1 MTGRRRI
8 GRVGVATAAAA
19 GVGIAAGVVFGVVP
33 DLVARRK
40 NPVRRRPP
48 YPASEGA
55 RELHRTLEIVDLHAD
70 TLLWGRDLLVRAG
83 HSHVDVPRLIEG
95 GIAIEGLAVST
106 KVPRRANME
115 RNDDRTDDVTLL
127 AIAQRWPP
135 STCAAS
141 WPGRSTTP
149 TGHDRWRIGRTAGS
163 RSSTRRPGST
173 RIALGGTTDRSITA
187 AFLAIEGAHALEDD
201 PANVDRLIAAGFRML
216 SPTHF
221 FDNAFGGSA
230 HGVAKGGL
238 TPLGRELV
246 ARMEAGAMIVDVAH
260 ASEATIDDVLAVATR
275 PVVASHTGVR
285 ASHDVTRNLADAHVR
300 GIAATGGLVGIGFW
314 PTATGGDDPASI
326 ARSIRAAV
334 GLVGV
339 DHVGLGSDFDGGVP
353 VPFDATGIVQ
363 ITDRLLGD
371 GFTDEEIA
379 RIMGGNAL
387 RVLAAAL
394 PE

>member
-1 MTGRRRI
+1 M
-8 GRVGVATAAAA
+8 ATAAAA
-19 GVGIAAGVVFGVVP
+19 GVGITAGVVFGVVP
-33 DLVARRK
+33 DLVARTK

-83 HSHVDVPRLIEG
+83 HSHVDVPRLIDG

-135 STCAAS
+135 STLRSLLARALYHADRARS
-141 WPGRSTTP
+141 MADRSDGRFALI
-149 TGHDRWRIGRTAGS
+149 DS
-163 RSSTRRPGST
+163 RSGLDAYRVRR
-173 RIALGGTTDRSITA
+173 TTDRSITA

-201 PANVDRLIAAGFRML
+201 PSNVDRLIAAGFRML

-326 ARSIRAAV
+326 ARSVRAAV

-387 RVLAAAL
+387 RVLAATL